1 MDRNQKR
8 KTVLT
13 VCFIVVCGLISVG
26 LRFGMQNKGQIVLEK
41 QTEEYS
47 AKSETETDGVLLQET
62 AGRAESGLEDEENVS
77 VPEEGQTELLYVHLC
92 GAVVTE
98 GVYSLPRGSRLAAA
112 VEAAGGFAET
122 ADRSYHNLAAV
133 LLDGQKV
140 YIPTKEETAQLSV
153 TERLGK
159 QTGRTDENDGMQS
172 GLAEAGQKVNLNRAT
187 KEELMTLP
195 GIGEAKAES
204 ILLYRERIGPFQSIE
219 ELKQVSGIGE
229 AMFERVKAAIVVE

>member
-8 KTVLT
+8 KTVVM
-13 VCFIVVCGLISVG
+13 VCFIAVCGLISVG
-26 LRFGMQNKGQIVLEK
+26 LRFGMQSRGQIVPEK
-41 QTEEYS
+41 QTGEYS
-47 AKSETETDGVLLQET
+47 VKSETETDGVLLQET
-62 AGRAESGLEDEENVS
+62 AERAESGTEENVS
-77 VPEEGQTELLYVHLC
+77 VPEEGQSGLLYVHLC

-98 GVYSLPRGSRLAAA
+98 GVYALPKGSRLAAA

-122 ADRSYHNLAAV
+122 ADRSYHNLAAA

-153 TERLGK
+153 TERLGE

-172 GLAEAGQKVNLNRAT
+172 GQTEAGQKVNLNRAT

-204 ILLYRERIGPFQSIE
+204 ILLYRERVGPFQSIE

-229 AMFERVKAAIVVE
+229 AMFERVKAVIVVE